1 MRTLYLNRQL
11 RDSLSWR
18 NVAEFQP
25 QFWVLVSWLQF
36 YMKIVIKSQC
46 FYENCCNGV
55 TPRFHGY
62 GDVTATYIRRSE
74 NAPTYI
80 R

>member
-1 MRTLYLNRQL
+1 MFIMNCDDFVSVLLCWHMCVYHALCCTLILACTFM
-11 RDSLSWR
+11 LSVYTWGHFLTY
-18 NVAEFQP
+18 V
-25 QFWVLVSWLQF
+25 
-36 YMKIVIKSQC
+36 Y
-46 FYENCCNGV
+46 V

-74 NAPTYI
+74 SAPTYI